1 MRFFFSVLVSMV
13 VLVALCIMP
22 VAADSCSATTIDV
35 KTVEQDVISV
45 TKAPPIYG
53 EVRQGEVDPHQY
65 YVPSGHSTLEVS
77 LQWDHTTNN
86 DLSLTMYPPN
96 GNPLAWNDAS
106 DGQTNGEISLNT
118 PLPSQMTG
126 KHWNFVVTGA
136 RVSGTQSYTLVIN
149 SY

>member
-1 MRFFFSVLVSMV
+1 MRFSISILVSIVV
-13 VLVALCIMP
+13 VLAVCILP
-22 VAADSCSATTIDV
+22 VAAASCSATTIDM
-35 KTVEQDVISV
+35 KTVELGVISV

-65 YVPSGHSTLEVS
+65 YVPSGHRTLEVS

-86 DLSLTMYPPN
+86 DLSLAMYPPN
-96 GNPLAWNDAS
+96 GNPLVWNDAN
-106 DGQTNGEISLNT
+106 DGQTDGEISLST

-126 KHWNFVVTGA
+126 KYWSFDVTGL
-136 RVSGTQSYTLVIN
+136 RVSGTQSYTLTIN